1 MSSKTRN
8 VAERPKHG
16 RAECG
21 LLPADE
27 ETAQPPHSGLAW
39 HRAAP
44 WRPAEPQLTLQTH
57 PRWAWVPPSVMHP
70 FERSRDDMGRELA
83 WKAAPAHALALPF
96 TPPSWGLIRTTV
108 RLGSTSQG
116 PAALLGHGSEVKKSG
131 GICGKESCGWA
142 VGSFHGA
149 WVGPATYARSPEGG
163 FNRVKV
169 CARGAGGKPQTA
181 GAQAEAKESL
191 PSPAGLLGPPVGGP
205 PMGALGLGRHFRSRG
220 CGVRWGGCIRE
231 QAPQHS
237 PQTPQGSQSFAR
249 DTHP

>member
-131 GICGKESCGWA
+131 GICGKGVMW
-142 VGSFHGA
+142 VGSGQFP
-149 WVGPATYARSPEGG
+149 W
-163 FNRVKV
+163 
-169 CARGAGGKPQTA
+169 
-181 GAQAEAKESL
+181 
-191 PSPAGLLGPPVGGP
+191 GLGGP
-205 PMGALGLGRHFRSRG
+205 CHVCQVP
-220 CGVRWGGCIRE
+220 
-231 QAPQHS
+231 
-237 PQTPQGSQSFAR
+237 
-249 DTHP
+249 